1 MSEPTRE
8 YLLSKAELCANTAI
22 RQLMANELAEA
33 IKNIERANSA
43 LYRVL
48 NIEQEGESK

>member
-8 YLLSKAELCANTAI
+8 YLLAKAELCVKTAI
-22 RQLMANELAEA
+22 RQLMEEETAQAL
-33 IKNIERANSA
+33 KNIERANSA

-48 NIEQEGESK
+48 GIEREGE